1 MKHLRTA
8 YLSFCL
14 SAVAFAGTPSV
25 DPARMVF
32 FDWGK
37 AELSGDAKSTL
48 DRAAAEFTASD
59 QPTLTL
65 RAHSDRSGG
74 AATNLRMSR
83 KRAELAA
90 DYLREKG
97 VSASS
102 IRIEA
107 VGEGDLLIDTADGVR
122 EVQNRRIDILF

>member
-1 MKHLRTA
+1 
-8 YLSFCL
+8 
-14 SAVAFAGTPSV
+14 
-25 DPARMVF
+25 MVF

-37 AELSGDAKSTL
+37 AELSGDAKVTL
-48 DRAAAEFTASD
+48 DRAAAEFSASG
-59 QPTLTL
+59 QPILTL
-65 RAHSDRSGG
+65 RAHSDRSGS
-74 AATNLRMSR
+74 AATNLRMSH

-97 VSASS
+97 VPASS

-107 VGEGDLLIDTADGVR
+107 IGEGDLLIDTADGVR